1 MSDGM
6 NIRGLGIGAALPTP
20 LKTAAPV
27 EGVPS
32 FKDALFDAIERVN
45 GLQQEAEKVTADFAT
60 GRTHSLNEVL
70 AAVQKADLAFQTLV
84 QIRNKLL
91 DAYQEISQMRV

>member
-6 NIRGLGIGAALPTP
+6 NIQSLRIGAALPTP
-20 LKTAAPV
+20 IRTAAPV
-27 EGVPS
+27 EGAAS

-45 GLQQEAEKVTADFAT
+45 GLQQEAEKVTADVAA
-60 GRTHSLNEVL
+60 GRAHNMNEVL